1 MENIP
6 KANPPE
12 YYLKIATDY
21 EEKAKKAKKNKDS
34 IYYRNLKN
42 QYMDLYNKRL
52 KQENLKQGILKTQ
65 NNNNKVSDQ
74 PSIVNDTFSPLHKN
88 TLDNQKIDVN
98 QPTIDTLNPLH
109 ENTLD
114 NQNSIQPTNDT
125 LKPLNNQTIDVK
137 QPTIQPTIQTTND
150 TLNPLHENTLDN
162 RKIEV
167 KQTTNDT
174 LNPLHENTL
183 DNQNSIQPTND
194 TLKPL
199 NNQTIEVK
207 QPTNDILKPLNN
219 QKIEVKQTTID
230 TLNPL
235 HENTLNNKTP
245 ENNQS
250 PIQTTNDTSINPLN
264 LYKIKKKTRKNN
276 KKLVNTNAEIEMQT
290 LSKPQ
295 LNVPVPVP
303 INTKLGFRETL
314 KMRVSKQKPVSVLN
328 PNICQNI
335 FMNGSKVT
343 KKYFYPSEFPKLTK
357 IKPITLSI
365 KKGGKRKQKNSNK
378 RYTRRNYINKQ

>member
-21 EEKAKKAKKNKDS
+21 EEKAKKAKNNKDS
-34 IYYRNLKN
+34 IYYLNLKKS
-42 QYMDLYNKRL
+42 YMNLYNERI
-52 KQENLKQGILKTQ
+52 KQEKLKEGILKKQ
-65 NNNNKVSDQ
+65 NNNNKVSYQ
-74 PSIVNDTFSPLHKN
+74 SSIVNDTFSPLHKN
-88 TLDNQKIDVN
+88 TLDNQN
-98 QPTIDTLNPLH
+98 STQP
-109 ENTLD
+109 
-114 NQNSIQPTNDT
+114 
-125 LKPLNNQTIDVK
+125 
-137 QPTIQPTIQTTND
+137 
-150 TLNPLHENTLDN
+150 
-162 RKIEV
+162 
-167 KQTTNDT
+167 TNDT

-183 DNQNSIQPTND
+183 DNQKIEVKQPTND

-207 QPTNDILKPLNN
+207 QPTIQTINDTLNN
-219 QKIEVKQTTID
+219 RKIEVKQPTID

-245 ENNQS
+245 EVKQL
-250 PIQTTNDTSINPLN
+250 TNDTSINHLN
-264 LYKIKKKTRKNN
+264 LDKILKKTRKNN

-295 LNVPVPVP
+295 LNVPIP

-365 KKGGKRKQKNSNK
+365 KKGGKRKQKNTNK

>member
-1 MENIP
+1 MENLP

-12 YYLKIATDY
+12 YYLKIATEY
-21 EEKAKKAKKNKDS
+21 EEKAKKVKKNKDS

-109 ENTLD
+109 ENTL
-114 NQNSIQPTNDT
+114 
-125 LKPLNNQTIDVK
+125 
-137 QPTIQPTIQTTND
+137 
-150 TLNPLHENTLDN
+150 
-162 RKIEV
+162 
-167 KQTTNDT
+167 
-174 LNPLHENTL
+174 
-183 DNQNSIQPTND
+183 
-194 TLKPL
+194 
-199 NNQTIEVK
+199 
-207 QPTNDILKPLNN
+207 
-219 QKIEVKQTTID
+219 
-230 TLNPL
+230 
-235 HENTLNNKTP
+235 NNKTP

-250 PIQTTNDTSINPLN
+250 PIQTTNDTSINHLN
-264 LYKIKKKTRKNN
+264 PDKILKKKTRKNN
-276 KKLVNTNAEIEMQT
+276 KKQVNTNAEIEMQT
-290 LSKPQ
+290 FPKPQ
-295 LNVPVPVP
+295 LNVPVP

>member
-1 MENIP
+1 M
-6 KANPPE
+6 
-12 YYLKIATDY
+12 
-21 EEKAKKAKKNKDS
+21 
-34 IYYRNLKN
+34 
-42 QYMDLYNKRL
+42 
-52 KQENLKQGILKTQ
+52 
-65 NNNNKVSDQ
+65 
-74 PSIVNDTFSPLHKN
+74 
-88 TLDNQKIDVN
+88 
-98 QPTIDTLNPLH
+98 NPLH
-109 ENTLD
+109 ENTL
-114 NQNSIQPTNDT
+114 
-125 LKPLNNQTIDVK
+125 NNQ
-137 QPTIQPTIQTTND
+137 
-150 TLNPLHENTLDN
+150 
-162 RKIEV
+162 KIKV
-167 KQTTNDT
+167 NQSTNDT

-207 QPTNDILKPLNN
+207 QPTNDTLKPLNN

-295 LNVPVPVP
+295 LNVPVP

-365 KKGGKRKQKNSNK
+365 KKGGKRKQKNTNK

>member
-114 NQNSIQPTNDT
+114 NQNSTQPTKYT
-125 LKPLNNQTIDVK
+125 LKPLNNQTIEVK
-137 QPTIQPTIQTTND
+137 QPTI
-150 TLNPLHENTLDN
+150 
-162 RKIEV
+162 
-167 KQTTNDT
+167 QTTNDT

-207 QPTNDILKPLNN
+207 QPTNDTLKPLNN

-365 KKGGKRKQKNSNK
+365 KKGGKRKQKNTNK

>member
-125 LKPLNNQTIDVK
+125 
-137 QPTIQPTIQTTND
+137 
-150 TLNPLHENTLDN
+150 
-162 RKIEV
+162 
-167 KQTTNDT
+167 
-174 LNPLHENTL
+174 
-183 DNQNSIQPTND
+183 
-194 TLKPL
+194 
-199 NNQTIEVK
+199 
-207 QPTNDILKPLNN
+207 LKPLNN

-365 KKGGKRKQKNSNK
+365 KNGGKRKQKNTNK